1 MGRGPAMNVL
11 HRLRPG
17 ESPEQYAELEAQVA
31 RDTSGYAL
39 ADAFMVQTVIDP
51 RETREWLIRMRAH
64 HARRPGG
71 GFGLRRLADWPTT
84 W

>member
-1 MGRGPAMNVL
+1 M
-11 HRLRPG
+11 
-17 ESPEQYAELEAQVA
+17 A

-39 ADAFMVQTVIDP
+39 ADAFMAQTVIDP